1 MDLQSI
7 GESIRS
13 YRKKRKWRQED
24 LAEKVDLSVNYI
36 SLLERGEKIP
46 ALDTFIDI
54 VNVLGVTSD
63 MVLTDVL
70 DTGYQIKAHSWL
82 IGSPSCPRRIG
93 VIFWLLS
100 IRWYATQK
108 SADDKKLM
116 ATKRFP

>member
-7 GESIRS
+7 GENIRR

-46 ALDTFIDI
+46 ALDTFIEI

-70 DTGYQIKAHSWL
+70 DAGYQIKSTQLADRIAQL
-82 IGSPSCPRRIG
+82 SPDDRRDILA
-93 VIFWLLS
+93 VVDTMV
-100 IRWYATQK
+100 RNAE
-108 SADDKKLM
+108 
-116 ATKRFP
+116 KRRR

>member
-7 GESIRS
+7 GENIRS

-54 VNVLGVTSD
+54 VNVLRVTSD

-70 DTGYQIKAHSWL
+70 DAGYQIKSTLLADRIAQL
-82 IGSPSCPRRIG
+82 SPDDRRDILA
-93 VIFWLLS
+93 VVDTMV
-100 IRWYATQK
+100 RNAE
-108 SADDKKLM
+108 
-116 ATKRFP
+116 KRRR

>member
-7 GESIRS
+7 GENIRR

-70 DTGYQIKAHSWL
+70 DAGYQIKSTQLADRIAQL
-82 IGSPSCPRRIG
+82 SPDDRRDILA
-93 VIFWLLS
+93 VVDTMV
-100 IRWYATQK
+100 RNAE
-108 SADDKKLM
+108 
-116 ATKRFP
+116 KRRR

>member
-7 GESIRS
+7 GENIRS

-54 VNVLGVTSD
+54 VNVLRVTSD

-70 DTGYQIKAHSWL
+70 DAGYQIKSTQLADRIAQL
-82 IGSPSCPRRIG
+82 SPDDRRDILA
-93 VIFWLLS
+93 VVDTMV
-100 IRWYATQK
+100 RNAE
-108 SADDKKLM
+108 
-116 ATKRFP
+116 KRRR

>member
-7 GESIRS
+7 GENIRS

-36 SLLERGEKIP
+36 SLLERGENIP

-70 DTGYQIKAHSWL
+70 DAGYQIKSTQLADRIAQL
-82 IGSPSCPRRIG
+82 SPDDRRDILA
-93 VIFWLLS
+93 VVDTMV
-100 IRWYATQK
+100 RNAE
-108 SADDKKLM
+108 
-116 ATKRFP
+116 KRRR

>member
-7 GESIRS
+7 GENIRS

-70 DTGYQIKAHSWL
+70 DAGYQIKSTQLADRIAQL
-82 IGSPSCPRRIG
+82 SPEDRRDILA
-93 VIFWLLS
+93 VVDTMV
-100 IRWYATQK
+100 RNAE
-108 SADDKKLM
+108 
-116 ATKRFP
+116 KRRR

>member
-7 GESIRS
+7 GENIRS

-36 SLLERGEKIP
+36 SLLERGEKIS

-70 DTGYQIKAHSWL
+70 DTGYQIKSTQLADRIAQL
-82 IGSPSCPRRIG
+82 SPEDRRDILA
-93 VIFWLLS
+93 VVDTMV
-100 IRWYATQK
+100 RNAE
-108 SADDKKLM
+108 
-116 ATKRFP
+116 KRRR

>member
-7 GESIRS
+7 GENIRS

-54 VNVLGVTSD
+54 VNVLRVTSD

-70 DTGYQIKAHSWL
+70 DAGYHIKSTQLADRIAQL
-82 IGSPSCPRRIG
+82 SPDDRRDILA
-93 VIFWLLS
+93 VVDTMV
-100 IRWYATQK
+100 RNAE
-108 SADDKKLM
+108 
-116 ATKRFP
+116 KRRR

>member
-7 GESIRS
+7 GENIRS

-70 DTGYQIKAHSWL
+70 DAGYQIKSTQLADRIAQL
-82 IGSPSCPRRIG
+82 SPDDRRDILA
-93 VIFWLLS
+93 VVDTMV
-100 IRWYATQK
+100 RNAE
-108 SADDKKLM
+108 
-116 ATKRFP
+116 KRRR